1 VGPSVNDAG
10 DSLHL
15 VCARRV
21 VGTLPPLMQEI
32 RNQMRQAVPAGLSVP
47 QFRVL
52 ILARRKPGAS
62 VSDVAS
68 HLGVTLPTA
77 SVAVDRLVK
86 QGLLSIDITPDN
98 RRRRSIGLTG
108 LGTRVVTQAQART
121 THALAERL
129 SPLSPQ
135 QLALLQEALTLLED
149 HIAPDSIGT
158 DA

>member
-1 VGPSVNDAG
+1 VSDAADSPSLD
-10 DSLHL
+10 
-15 VCARRV
+15 CARRV

-32 RNQMRQAVPAGLSVP
+32 RSQMRQAVPAGLSVP

-62 VSDVAS
+62 VSDVAA

-86 QGLLSIDITPDN
+86 QGLLTIDITPDN
-98 RRRRSIGLTG
+98 RRRRSIGLTPQG
-108 LGTRVVTQAQART
+108 ARVVTQAQART
-121 THALAERL
+121 TRALADRL
-129 SPLSPQ
+129 APLSTR
-135 QLALLQEALTLLED
+135 QLATLQEALTLLEV
-149 HIAPDSIGT
+149 HLAPDTIGT